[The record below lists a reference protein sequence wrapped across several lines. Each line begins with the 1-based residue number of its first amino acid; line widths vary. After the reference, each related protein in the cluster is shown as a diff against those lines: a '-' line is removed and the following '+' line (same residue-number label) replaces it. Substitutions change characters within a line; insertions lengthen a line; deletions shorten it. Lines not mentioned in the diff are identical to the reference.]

1 MEAMASSLD
10 TRRLL
15 RESAPVAVILL
26 FWVMLA
32 SFVPAEIAT
41 GLVRAGVVMAL
52 LYTIIRGLAIAQ
64 IHEPTRQPTDVE
76 GILRENV
83 RVAIPAGI
91 WFLAAQA
98 IYLVEQIWDM
108 LGIPGWDTSPAGE
121 LAFVFVGTGVAAV
134 VLYAISVGL
143 PRVRGIESTRG
154 DDTPDGLPA
163 DD

>member
-1 MEAMASSLD
+1 MEVMASPLD

-26 FWVMLA
+26 FWVVLA

-41 GLVRAGVVMAL
+41 GLMRAGIIMAV
-52 LYTIIRGLAIAQ
+52 LYTIVRGLAIAETL
-64 IHEPTRQPTDVE
+64 EPARLPTDVE

-83 RVAIPAGI
+83 RVAIPAGS
-91 WFLAAQA
+91 WFLAAHA
-98 IYLVEQIWDM
+98 IYLVEQLWDM

-121 LAFVFVGTGVAAV
+121 ISFVFVGTGVAAV
-134 VLYAISVGL
+134 LLYAISVGV

-154 DDTPDGLPA
+154 DNSPEGLPA
-163 DD
+163 DY